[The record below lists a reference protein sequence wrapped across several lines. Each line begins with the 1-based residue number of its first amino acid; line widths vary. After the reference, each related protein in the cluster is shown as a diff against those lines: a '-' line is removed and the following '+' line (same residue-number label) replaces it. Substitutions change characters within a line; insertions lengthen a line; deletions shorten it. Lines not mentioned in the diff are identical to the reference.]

1 MRLFHERILD
11 ILADYDTSSRTFA
24 DTWIAVHELND
35 PYVTEMF
42 DDYVSAHIDTLTA
55 RLEETSG
62 IAEDDIQ
69 GMAEVSRSG
78 NTETAKTLIDLGYEY
93 DAIVNTV
100 ANYLAGITALNLYPK
115 AWERF
120 VEEVDAEIDMR
131 QC

>member
-11 ILADYDTSSRTFA
+11 IIADYDTSARTFA

-42 DDYVSAHIDTLTA
+42 DDYVSAHIDTLTL
-55 RLEETSG
+55 RLENISG
-62 IAEDDIQ
+62 IAEDDLQ
-69 GMAEVSRSG
+69 NMAEQARNG
-78 NTETAKTLIDLGYEY
+78 NTETAKTLIDLGYEH

-100 ANYLAGITALNLYPK
+100 ANYLAGLTALGLYPK

-120 VEEVDAEIDMR
+120 TEEVDAEIDMR